1 MSDESMVKTGV
12 LAQAT
17 EQFQQLWALRESIPE
32 AVSKEGKAYKYDISV
47 PVSTFEWVVA
57 KTRQRLQEK
66 GLYKT
71 PGGVREVVGYGHI
84 GDGEQDNGVYQLVTL
99 TYGRK
104 PTFERCS

>member
-1 MSDESMVKTGV
+1 MSDESLVKTGV

-32 AVSKEGKAYKYDISV
+32 AVSKEGKTYKYDISI
-47 PVSTFEWVVA
+47 PASAFEWMVT
-57 KTRQRLQEK
+57 KTRERLQEK

-84 GDGEQDNGVYQLVTL
+84 GDGKIDYSDNHCIG
-99 TYGRK
+99 
-104 PTFERCS
+104 